1 LQVGAEGNN
10 QNEKINIFVLF
21 ALAEHIIITFAA
33 SSLRYL
39 ILPVMGGK
47 GICLLLFNK
56 AR

>member
-21 ALAEHIIITFAA
+21 ALAEHIIIIAA